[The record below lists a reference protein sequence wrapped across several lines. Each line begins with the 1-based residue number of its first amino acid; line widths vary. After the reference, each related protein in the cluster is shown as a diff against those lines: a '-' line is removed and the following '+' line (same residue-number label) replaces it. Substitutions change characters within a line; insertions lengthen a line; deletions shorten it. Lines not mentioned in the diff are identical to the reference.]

1 MSTGSTQP
9 FNPAATV
16 SIAATTA
23 SQAVTSGIPAPP
35 SGIGGP
41 DTVLVYNA
49 SGSVAFVAFGNGG
62 ATAAA
67 AGGYPVPPG
76 ASRLIAVNGN
86 VNYAAAV
93 LLTGTGNVFFSFGTG
108 TVF

>member
-23 SQAVTSGIPAPP
+23 SQAVASGIPAPP
-35 SGIGGP
+35 SGVGGP
-41 DTVLVYNA
+41 DAVLVYNSSPA
-49 SGSVAFVAFGNGG
+49 VAFVAFGSAAPTANP
-62 ATAAA
+62 ATS
-67 AGGYPVPPG
+67 YPIPPG
-76 ASRLIAVNGN
+76 ASRLIAVNGL
-86 VNYAAAV
+86 VNFAAAV
-93 LLTGTGNVFFSFGTG
+93 LLAGTGTVYFSFGTG